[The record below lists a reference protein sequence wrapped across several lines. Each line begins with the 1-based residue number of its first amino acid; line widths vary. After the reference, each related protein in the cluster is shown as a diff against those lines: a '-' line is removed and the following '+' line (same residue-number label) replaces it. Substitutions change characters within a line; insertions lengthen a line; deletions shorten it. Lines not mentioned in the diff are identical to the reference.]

1 MLGMT
6 LGRCLTLAGG
16 LTGLAQCTPKF
27 VENDTTGGEATLS
40 STDASESSAPS
51 TVASESSA
59 PTTDASESSAPTTDA
74 STDPTGT
81 LEPVCGDGK
90 LEGDEACDDGNAMD
104 GDGCEAACVPTRQI
118 LALTLGSHCSCVL
131 WEDHAFRCW
140 GSAEHR
146 CTGWGDAKITNIG
159 ANETPAD
166 VGDVPFSGEAA
177 VLALGTH
184 SCLVTTNGAVRCW
197 GRNDD
202 GELGL
207 GTLFEAPTGAEAAE
221 DLDLGVD
228 VAAVDVGGAQT
239 CVRTVDATVR
249 CWGANSRGEL
259 GLGHTMP
266 IGDDEP
272 AADSQDVALGGPVV
286 EISAGQDHTC
296 ALLDSGDVR
305 CWGAGSPADS
315 LGGMLG
321 LGHNEHIGDDELPDS
336 VDPVDLPGPA
346 VRVMAAG
353 WQTCAVLQD
362 GTLVCWGENIYG
374 QLGLGHKDN
383 IGDDETPN
391 PAGIVDLPAPVVD
404 LAMYATGMCV
414 LLANQELRC
423 WGSGSAGAHG
433 YGHTMN
439 LGDDELPA
447 DLPPLDPGGGEV
459 VDIAAGG
466 AHVCARKASGA
477 LRCWGYNSRG
487 QLGRGHTMNLGDDE
501 LLSTIGNVPYE

>member
-1 MLGMT
+1 
-6 LGRCLTLAGG
+6 
-16 LTGLAQCTPKF
+16 
-27 VENDTTGGEATLS
+27 VE
-40 STDASESSAPS
+40 PI
-51 TVASESSA
+51 
-59 PTTDASESSAPTTDA
+59 
-74 STDPTGT
+74 
-81 LEPVCGDGK
+81 CGDGK
-90 LEGDEACDDGNAMD
+90 LEGDEACDDGNTID

-118 LALTLGSHCSCVL
+118 LSLALGSSCSCVL
-131 WEDHAFRCW
+131 WEDHTFRCW
-140 GSAEHR
+140 GSAEYR
-146 CTGWGDAKITNIG
+146 CTGWGDANIFNIG
-159 ANETPAD
+159 DDETPAD
-166 VGDVPFSGEAA
+166 VGDVPFSGAVAA
-177 VLALGTH
+177 LALGTH
-184 SCLVTTNGAVRCW
+184 SCLVTTNDKARCW

-228 VAAVDVGGAQT
+228 VTAVDVGAAHT

-272 AADSQDVALGGPVV
+272 AAASQDVALGGPVV

-336 VDPVDLPGPA
+336 VDPVELPGPA
-346 VRVMAAG
+346 DRVMAAG
-353 WQTCAVLQD
+353 WQTCAVLRD

-374 QLGLGHKDN
+374 QLGLGHNDN

-391 PAGIVDLPAPVVD
+391 PAGIVELPAPVVD

-423 WGSGSAGAHG
+423 WGDGNAGAHG

-447 DLPPLDPGGGEV
+447 DLPPLDLGGGEV
-459 VDIAAGG
+459 VGIAAGG
-466 AHVCARKASGA
+466 EHVCARKQSGA
-477 LRCWGYNSRG
+477 LRCWGFNSEG
-487 QLGRGHTMNLGDDE
+487 QLGYGHIMDLGNDE
-501 LLSTIGNVPYE
+501 ALSTIGNVPYE